1 MTVTPTRPARAVP
14 PRSPGGPG
22 GPGQAR
28 PVGRFRHDLATGRWW
43 WSTETFALHG
53 YDPDE
58 IAPTTEIF
66 LALRHPE
73 DRAAVEEALRRA
85 GEDAMPFS
93 SVHRIETARGRERTL
108 CLVGQGR
115 RDRDTHEVVEVMGY
129 FIDLTRPLAQRAEIV
144 AGEQIRAAAEHR
156 ATIEQAKGI
165 LALTCDVSAS
175 RAFDV
180 LRAASNDH
188 NVPLRR
194 LSGWV
199 VELAEQLPAPDDQ
212 RRSVNEFLDRP
223 REPRPRV
230 DVLDRSV

>member
-1 MTVTPTRPARAVP
+1 MTITPTRLERAD
-14 PRSPGGPG
+14 SPKRPG

-43 WSTETFALHG
+43 WSSETFALHG
-53 YDPDE
+53 YEVDE
-58 IAPTTEIF
+58 ITPTTDIF
-66 LALRHPE
+66 LALRHPD
-73 DRAAVEEALRRA
+73 DRADVEEVLCRA

-93 SVHRIETARGRERTL
+93 SVHRIVTARGRERTL

-129 FIDLTRPLAQRAEIV
+129 FTDLTSTLAQRAETI

-175 RAFDV
+175 RAFSV

-199 VELAEQLPAPDDQ
+199 VELAERLPAPEDH

-223 REPRPRV
+223 REPQPAV
-230 DVLDRSV
+230 DVLDRSA